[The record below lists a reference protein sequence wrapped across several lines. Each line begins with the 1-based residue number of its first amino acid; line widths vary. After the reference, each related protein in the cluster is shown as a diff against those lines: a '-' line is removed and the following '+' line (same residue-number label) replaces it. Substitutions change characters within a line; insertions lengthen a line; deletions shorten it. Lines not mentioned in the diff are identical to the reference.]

1 MPQYFNDFTQYMVG
15 SPPHDFSDA
24 YSTGTDKQIINDP
37 DNTGNK
43 FLELTAQSAAFDR
56 EAYTWD
62 AIVPGPETTNYEILA
77 KFRTKQEAVDR
88 TWLCGSVGGSDGAET
103 MYVGAADRRSGQ
115 SRVSQLAKYVSGSF
129 TELGSVDSPDAIQ
142 QWKRGKFQKT
152 GTTLRIKTWLDADP
166 EPSTWDIELTDTSL
180 SSGGK
185 IGLAYISQTNA
196 GDKAEFDFFA
206 VGTNG
211 DPAPTGPVGPGGDE
225 QDVTLVSGQQITQA
239 TAVDVNQAAAINAI
253 VASQQTQS
261 QATPVQQVAA
271 LSSIDGQQA
280 TEAEQGGVALTA
292 LLGAVEA
299 QQVTQAVSVEISTA
313 AVMDITAVLLEQV
326 TQAQTVTVDQVAQA
340 AAVIAQQLTQGAP
353 LSTEQVADL
362 ATVVVEQITQAQAVD
377 VSIVRPDDLT
387 VAVIEQL
394 TQAQSIPTSQS
405 AKVTG
410 VSAESRTQA
419 QAAAVA
425 AEYSLVAVTSEQIT
439 QALAVEIL
447 DGTGLNVVTLEQ
459 ATQAQAA
466 TVTLLTLVNGI
477 PAETRHEV
485 STIATA
491 ATMLVTANEAQQLT
505 EADIADILGSAMQLD
520 PRELTITRT
529 TAGFHVRRTTPTY
542 RLQFKHSIH

>member
-1 MPQYFNDFTQYMVG
+1 MALGFTDWSGYTLNAR
-15 SPPHDFSDA
+15 PSDWTLRGGDSSYGIVREA
-24 YSTGTDKQIINDP
+24 SGQRYLDLLITNTGRNLLTWDLLDTAPGTDEIDVYVVYRRPAVSQ
-37 DNTGNK
+37 GGE
-43 FLELTAQSAAFDR
+43 FSAQVGVRGSGSASTI
-56 EAYTWD
+56 EAYILGPRSTQPYPGSEYLRAGRYTNGGNFTILSDYETNTLSDTWYCSR
-62 AIVPGPETTNYEILA
+62 IRISGTSI
-77 KFRTKQEAVDR
+77 KMRR
-88 TWLCGSVGGSDGAET
+88 WLEG
-103 MYVGAADRRSGQ
+103 
-115 SRVSQLAKYVSGSF
+115 
-129 TELGSVDSPDAIQ
+129 
-142 QWKRGKFQKT
+142 
-152 GTTLRIKTWLDADP
+152 DP
-166 EPSTWDIELTDTSL
+166 EPSTWDNETTDSVI
-180 SSGGK
+180 SGEGWV
-185 IGLAYISQTNA
+185 GLFGFNDSETHV
-196 GDKAEFDFFA
+196 KAFG

-225 QDVTLVSGQQITQA
+225 QDVTLVSGQQITQ
-239 TAVDVNQAAAINAI
+239 TMAVDVNQVAAINAI

-261 QATPVQQVAA
+261 QAAPVQQVAA

-326 TQAQTVTVDQVAQA
+326 TQAQTVTVDHVAQA

-405 AKVTG
+405 AQVTG

-419 QAAAVA
+419 QAATVA

-439 QALAVEIL
+439 QAQAVEIL

-466 TVTLLTLVNGI
+466 TVTLLALVNGI
-477 PAETRHEV
+477 PAETRQEA

-529 TAGFHVRRTTPTY
+529 TAGFHVQRTTPTY